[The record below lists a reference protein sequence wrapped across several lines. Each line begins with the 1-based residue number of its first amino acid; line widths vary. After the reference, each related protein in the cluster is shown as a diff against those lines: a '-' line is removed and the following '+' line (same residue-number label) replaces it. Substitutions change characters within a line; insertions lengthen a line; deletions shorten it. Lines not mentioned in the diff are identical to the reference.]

1 VSVPIRV
8 EAYSGYKSNERPRR
22 FCLDENVVEISTVE
36 DRWYDPNAEYFK
48 VRAADGRCFLLR
60 CNSRTGEWTLQ
71 SGFDGAEILSRTSI
85 TLVTVEPEAIRAGE
99 KRIKGCEQ
107 CRPEHAE
114 LPFDSILAEML
125 GKRGA
130 HAFILSEPGKCPK
143 CDAELSEKTLVQPQ
157 GGIEWKSLLPETGL
171 PSS

>member
-1 VSVPIRV
+1 MSVPIRV

-22 FCLDENVVEISTVE
+22 FYLDQNVIEISKIE

-48 VRAADGRCFLLR
+48 VGTVDGKRFLLR
-60 CNSRTGEWTLQ
+60 CNSATGEWTLQ

-85 TLVTVEPEAIRAGE
+85 TLVTVEPEAIRSAE

-107 CRPEHAE
+107 CLPEYSD
-114 LPFDSILAEML
+114 LRFDSILAEML

-130 HAFILSEPGKCPK
+130 YAFILSEPGKCPN
-143 CDAELSEKTLVQPQ
+143 CGVELSEKTLVQPQ
-157 GGIEWKSLLPETGL
+157 GGVEMEVRAS
-171 PSS
+171 